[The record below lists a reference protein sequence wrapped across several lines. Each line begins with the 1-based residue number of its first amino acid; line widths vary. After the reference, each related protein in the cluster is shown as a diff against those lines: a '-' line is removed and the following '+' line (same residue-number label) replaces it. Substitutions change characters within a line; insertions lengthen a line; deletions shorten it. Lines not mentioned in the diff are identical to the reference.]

1 MRATGTLWILAL
13 LMLALLMLVGCSAM
27 SGASADP
34 AFTPEGECARNGG
47 IWHAVPKICEYNF
60 SALPRDISSV
70 AVLGSAASFD

>member
-13 LMLALLMLVGCSAM
+13 LMLAGCSAM

-60 SALPRDISSV
+60 SALPRDISRV
-70 AVLGSAASFD
+70 GAQKPGETH